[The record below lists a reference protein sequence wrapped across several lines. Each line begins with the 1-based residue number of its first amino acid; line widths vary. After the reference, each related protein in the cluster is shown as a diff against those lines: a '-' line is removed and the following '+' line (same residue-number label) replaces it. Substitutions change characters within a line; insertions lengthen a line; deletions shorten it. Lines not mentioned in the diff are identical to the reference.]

1 MSFDTEFLELMADT
15 VRVSTMSSF
24 DGYGD
29 PTYSTGGTT
38 YAARITE
45 IPKLV
50 RNFMGEEV
58 VASHVVWVASTG
70 LIPATSQVS
79 WTASDGSTQFPNLIS
94 IERPADEDGTH
105 HHKLYFGPAGGAG
118 RGG

>member
-1 MSFDTEFLELMADT
+1 MTSTIQ
-15 VRVSTMSSF
+15 VSTATAY

-29 PTYSTGGTT
+29 PVFSTSASTYQC
-38 YAARITE
+38 RISE

-58 VASHVVWVASTG
+58 IASNTVWVASTQSLSAIAQYSFVDYG
-70 LIPATSQVS
+70 GDTI
-79 WTASDGSTQFPNLIS
+79 FPNLIS
-94 IERPADEDGTH
+94 MERLADEDGLH
-105 HHKLYFGPAGGAG
+105 HHKLYFGPTGGSG

>member
-1 MSFDTEFLELMADT
+1 MSFDPEFLELMADT
-15 VRVSTMSSF
+15 VRVSTMSTF

-29 PTYSTGGTT
+29 VVYSSQASTYQ
-38 YAARITE
+38 ARITE
-45 IPKLV
+45 IPKMV

-70 LIPATSQVS
+70 VIPATAQVS
-79 WTASDGSTQFPNLIS
+79 WTMPDGSTQTPVLIS

-105 HHKLYFGPAGGAG
+105 HHKLYFGPSGGGG